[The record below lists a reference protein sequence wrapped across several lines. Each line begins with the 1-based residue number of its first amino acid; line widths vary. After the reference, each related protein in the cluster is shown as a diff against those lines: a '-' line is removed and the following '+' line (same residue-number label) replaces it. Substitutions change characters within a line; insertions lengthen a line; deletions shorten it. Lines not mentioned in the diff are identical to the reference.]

1 MYNSNP
7 TLRTLFGNCLQC
19 KLPCDM
25 MYFGTKDK
33 RSEKEKIYSLVWL
46 CSSKRIQ
53 ELTPESS
60 QEAVRINRTFEI
72 W

>member
-7 TLRTLFGNCLQC
+7 TLRMLFGNCLQC

-33 RSEKEKIYSLVWL
+33 RSEKEKTDSHV
-46 CSSKRIQ
+46 
-53 ELTPESS
+53 
-60 QEAVRINRTFEI
+60 AVQLKENTGINPGEFPGSCTHKPHL
-72 W
+72 